1 MESLVCWCSEEWQQL
16 ITIFQLELIVLKYF
30 VIIPNPGKL
39 FKIISGKYV
48 GGIIPFRGGGC
59 ADDDIHRCS
68 MTVKCRCRL
77 SNFPFSGFYFSMVV
91 SGIYL
96 DGR

>member
-1 MESLVCWCSEEWQQL
+1 MSTSYHNILVR
-16 ITIFQLELIVLKYF
+16 VNRLKIF
-30 VIIPNPGKL
+30 VIIPTPGKL

-77 SNFPFSGFYFSMVV
+77 LNFPFSGFYFSMVV
-91 SGIYL
+91 SGNYI

>member
-1 MESLVCWCSEEWQQL
+1 M
-16 ITIFQLELIVLKYF
+16 
-30 VIIPNPGKL
+30 
-39 FKIISGKYV
+39 

-77 SNFPFSGFYFSMVV
+77 LNFPFPGFYFSMVQV
-91 SGIYL
+91 STLLAGKL
-96 DGR
+96 RGWRRK